1 MVASYL
7 HLLIPLRP
15 LRPWRLCVKSAFLT
29 IFRETN
35 LMRLFTVSI
44 FMVLFFSSGAQQ
56 LLIRNTNVVDVE
68 GRKVLPGQ
76 SVLVENGRI
85 SEIGRNLAAP
95 QGVRVIDG
103 NGKWLVPGFVDAHVH
118 FFQSGGI
125 YTRPDAIDLRKYKPY
140 TEEIAWVHNNMESFL
155 RRYMLAGITTVVDV
169 GATINFLKQRDSFS
183 NKSWA
188 PAIYMT
194 GPLITTWE
202 PQAVKGLKD
211 DSPFSEMKTVE
222 DARSY
227 VQKQLPYKPDF
238 IKIWYIVQG
247 RNTDSAAR
255 KHLPLVKAV
264 IDEAHSKGLRVAV
277 HATERITAQLAVEA
291 GADLLVHGI
300 EDEPVD
306 AAFVKLLKS
315 KKTVLSPTLV
325 VAGNYYKVFGQEYT
339 PTKHDHYYAHPTPL
353 RSILDLKGIPDTNLT
368 DRYRQYVQFNRQQQA
383 STDSLLRANTKKLLD
398 GGVILATGTDAG
410 NIGTQHVSS
419 YYDELEAMHRSG
431 FDLWQLLQA
440 STINGAKAVG
450 KDAEFGSIKKG
461 KVADMVLLDKNPLD
475 SLANWRS
482 FTWVIRKG
490 EAFSPQSDFKATPE
504 QLADQQLAAYNARDL
519 EAFLAPYADDVE
531 IYTFGGKLDIKG
543 KEAMRKAYQFFNNT
557 PRLYCRLLNR
567 IVQGNKVIDHEEV
580 WGFGP
585 KPFYGIAVYEIV
597 GGKIAKVHFME

>member
-1 MVASYL
+1 
-7 HLLIPLRP
+7 
-15 LRPWRLCVKSAFLT
+15 
-29 IFRETN
+29 
-35 LMRLFTVSI
+35 
-44 FMVLFFSSGAQQ
+44 
-56 LLIRNTNVVDVE
+56 
-68 GRKVLPGQ
+68 
-76 SVLVENGRI
+76 
-85 SEIGRNLAAP
+85 
-95 QGVRVIDG
+95 
-103 NGKWLVPGFVDAHVH
+103 
-118 FFQSGGI
+118 
-125 YTRPDAIDLRKYKPY
+125 
-140 TEEIAWVHNNMESFL
+140 
-155 RRYMLAGITTVVDV
+155 
-169 GATINFLKQRDSFS
+169 
-183 NKSWA
+183 
-188 PAIYMT
+188 
-194 GPLITTWE
+194 
-202 PQAVKGLKD
+202 
-211 DSPFSEMKTVE
+211 
-222 DARSY
+222 
-227 VQKQLPYKPDF
+227 
-238 IKIWYIVQG
+238 
-247 RNTDSAAR
+247 
-255 KHLPLVKAV
+255 
-264 IDEAHSKGLRVAV
+264 
-277 HATERITAQLAVEA
+277 
-291 GADLLVHGI
+291 VHGI

-325 VAGNYYKVFGQEYT
+325 VAGNYYKVFGQEYI
-339 PTKHDHYYAHPTPL
+339 PTAHDHYYAHPTPL
-353 RSILDLKGIPDTNLT
+353 RSIFDLKGIPDTTLT
-368 DRYRQYVQFNRQQQA
+368 NRYRQYVQLNRQQAA

-410 NIGTQHVSS
+410 NVGTQHVSS
-419 YYDELEAMHRSG
+419 YFDELEAMRQSG

-461 KVADMVLLDKNPLD
+461 KIADMLLLDKNPLD

-490 EAFSPQSDFKATPE
+490 EAFSPQAEFKATPE